1 MRTKT
6 LLVAAAAVLTAGVVT
21 SEAQVYSQNIVG
33 YVNTVL
39 PVGNTAISNPLL
51 TGTNG
56 AEQVLTSLQ
65 AGDGLLVW
73 NGAGYSGYT
82 YLSAGSWLDQNG
94 NLVGPPTLTQGA
106 GFFYQNGQGVAE
118 TNTFVGT
125 VLSTN
130 TVNLPVGNT
139 LVGSS
144 IPYVAPADS
153 TNFTLPLQAGDG
165 LLLWTGS
172 GYAGYTYLS
181 PGTWL
186 DQNGNVVTAPTI
198 GVGSGFF
205 YQNGQGVAETWT
217 ESLTTQ

>member
-6 LLVAAAAVLTAGVVT
+6 LLVAAAALLAAGVVT

-39 PVGNTAISNPLL
+39 PVGNTAVSNPLL

-65 AGDGLLVW
+65 GGDGLLVW

-82 YLSAGSWLDQNG
+82 YFGPGNWVDSNG
-94 NLVGPPTLTQGA
+94 NSVPAPTLAQGA

-125 VLSTN
+125 VVTTN
-130 TVNLPVGNT
+130 TVSLPVGNT

-144 IPYVAPADS
+144 IPYAAAADS
-153 TNFTLPLQAGDG
+153 TNFTLPLQGGDG
-165 LLLWTGS
+165 LLIWNGA
-172 GYAGYTYLS
+172 GYSGYTYFG
-181 PGTWL
+181 PGTWV
-186 DQNGNVVTAPTI
+186 DSNGNSVAAPTI
-198 GVGSGFF
+198 GVGAGFF

>member
-6 LLVAAAAVLTAGVVT
+6 LLVAAAALLAAGVVT

-65 AGDGLLVW
+65 GGDGLLVW

-82 YLSAGSWLDQNG
+82 YFGPGSWVDQNG
-94 NLVGPPTLTQGA
+94 NPVAAPTLTQGA
-106 GFFYQNGQGVAE
+106 GFFYQNGQASAE

-130 TVNLPVGNT
+130 TVALPVGNT

-144 IPYVAPADS
+144 IPYAAAADS
-153 TNFTLPLQAGDG
+153 TNFTLPLQGGDG

-172 GYAGYTYLS
+172 GYAGYTYFG
-181 PGTWL
+181 PGSWV
-186 DQNGNVVTAPTI
+186 DQNGNPVAAPTI
-198 GVGSGFF
+198 GVGAGFF
-205 YQNGQGVAETWT
+205 YQNGQATAESWT